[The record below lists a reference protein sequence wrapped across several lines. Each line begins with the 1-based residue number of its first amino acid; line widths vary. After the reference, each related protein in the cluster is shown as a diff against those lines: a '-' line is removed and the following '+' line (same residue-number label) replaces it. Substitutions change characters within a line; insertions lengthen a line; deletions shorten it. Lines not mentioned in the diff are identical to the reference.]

1 MVKEMH
7 GIMTES
13 EVYYN
18 TNKYYADS
26 MKLKG
31 KSNGGTTV
39 GHWMH
44 SFTKYTDA
52 GIKGFDVYHSCRIDY
67 YFQSLGKQTTTV
79 TGAVGFA
86 SNALGIFVDT
96 YAADGSNDAASTVV
110 TEVNND
116 ANARQSISV
125 ATERLNFSALN
136 NALAS
141 HNAAGAGQ
149 FTGKFIFKLLAVEV
163 PDYDQRKKDPFP
175 FRESQ
180 SLQNLVDT
188 GLF

>member
-18 TNKYYADS
+18 TKKYYADS
-26 MKLKG
+26 MKQKG
-31 KSNGGTTV
+31 KSNGGTSV

-44 SFTKYTDA
+44 SFTKYSDA
-52 GIKGFDVYHSCRIDY
+52 AIKGFDVYHSCRIDY

-96 YAADGSNDAASTVV
+96 YAADGTNDAAGTGTNAAS
-110 TEVNND
+110 D
-116 ANARQSISV
+116 ARQVSV

-149 FTGKFIFKLLAVEV
+149 FMGKLFFKLLAVEV

-180 SLQNLVDT
+180 SLQSLVET